1 MGLLGGAAVLLY
13 SVDQKTRL
21 QGGKQRPARRVR
33 PPRVFEPQLP
43 QLRTLEESMVRTLS
57 LILTLTQVG
66 RLDADTTG
74 LLLFSRDGDLTHK
87 LLHPKYAKLR

>member
-1 MGLLGGAAVLLY
+1 MAEDAAPGG
-13 SVDQKTRL
+13 
-21 QGGKQRPARRVR
+21 
-33 PPRVFEPQLP
+33 PPRH
-43 QLRTLEESMVRTLS
+43 LS
-57 LILTLTQVG
+57 LSLTLTLTLTLTQVG

>member
-1 MGLLGGAAVLLY
+1 MAEDAAPGGPKPKPNPEPKPKPNQVG
-13 SVDQKTRL
+13 RL
-21 QGGKQRPARRVR
+21 D
-33 PPRVFEPQLP
+33 
-43 QLRTLEESMVRTLS
+43 TLS